1 MSSIPENLAWRF
13 PTTLDMFFPATTSPG
28 MTRKMSIL
36 SREKRST
43 LAWAIVL
50 SILAFILYFLT
61 AARDIVVG
69 DSPELTMAAVT
80 LGVAHPPG
88 YPSFTMLG
96 HLFSLLPLGPIPFRI
111 NLLQIAPPAYG
122 FKIAFE

>member
-61 AARDIVVG
+61 AARAGSANI
-69 DSPELTMAAVT
+69 
-80 LGVAHPPG
+80 
-88 YPSFTMLG
+88 
-96 HLFSLLPLGPIPFRI
+96 
-111 NLLQIAPPAYG
+111 
-122 FKIAFE
+122 

>member
-1 MSSIPENLAWRF
+1 MSSISENLAWRF
-13 PTTLDMFFPATTSPG
+13 PTTPDMFFPATTSPG
-28 MTRKMSIL
+28 MTRKM
-36 SREKRST
+36 
-43 LAWAIVL
+43 